1 MSDTVI
7 NCETRIKALIDGI
20 SGTPVK
26 SSYKYEPKKLGKL
39 PAFTIDYVGFDNAR
53 TEIDSNTVHYR
64 WILRLY
70 FALHDAED
78 AADEMKDVVAKVL
91 DALWG
96 NPGLNENCA
105 DSWTERGET
114 LVVLERDRP
123 LIMFEIEFIAEQ
135 EED

>member
-1 MSDTVI
+1 MSTITD
-7 NCETRIKALIDGI
+7 CETRIKALIDGI
-20 SGTPVK
+20 SGTPVN

-39 PAFTIDYVGFDNAR
+39 PAFTIDFVGFDNEA
-53 TEIDSNTVHYR
+53 TEVASNTVTYR

-78 AADEMKDVVAKVL
+78 AADEMKDVVAKVMN
-91 DALWG
+91 ALRDD
-96 NPGLNENCA
+96 PSLNSNCITSLM
-105 DSWTERGET
+105 DRGET

-123 LIMFEIEFIAEQ
+123 LIMFEIEFSAIQ

>member
-1 MSDTVI
+1 MSTITD
-7 NCETRIKALIDGI
+7 CETRIKALIDGI

-39 PAFTIDYVGFDNAR
+39 PAFTIDFVGFDNEA
-53 TEIDSNTVHYR
+53 TEVASNTVTYR

-78 AADEMKDVVAKVL
+78 AADEMKDVVAKVMN
-91 DALWG
+91 ALRDD
-96 NPGLNENCA
+96 PGLNSNCIT
-105 DSWTERGET
+105 SLMERGET

-123 LIMFEIEFIAEQ
+123 LIMFEIEFSAIQ